1 MTSPLPHAIASLVH
15 ELGALGGR
23 LGRRLVFMLAAGA
36 TAALAAGF
44 LLAALYTALA
54 DWIGALPA
62 QLAIGALFALA
73 TALLLILSA
82 RASARRRQAI
92 ATVRDGTRPDD
103 WAGRLAG
110 SLAYGIAEG
119 FARRHDGPGPGPP
132 APPTPPPT

>member
-1 MTSPLPHAIASLVH
+1 MTAPLPHAIASLVH

-23 LGRRLVFMLAAGA
+23 LGRRLVFMVAAAA

-44 LLAALYTALA
+44 LLAALYTALSG
-54 DWIGALPA
+54 WIGALPA
-62 QLAIGALFALA
+62 QLAMGALFALA

-82 RASARRRQAI
+82 RGSARRRQAL
-92 ATVRDGTRPDD
+92 AAVRDGTRPDD

-119 FARRHDGPGPGPP
+119 FAHRHDGPPP
-132 APPTPPPT
+132 PPTPPPA